1 MLVKVRATLVKFTTS
16 KDSKKS
22 ADLRMSFSAHRRDA
36 CRVGACF
43 RYMLITAVDAIP
55 TMAVFVM

>member
-1 MLVKVRATLVKFTTS
+1 MLVKVRATFVKFTTS

-22 ADLRMSFSAHRRDA
+22 AELRMSFSAHRRDA
-36 CRVGACF
+36 WRVGACF
-43 RYMLITAVDAIP
+43 RYMLITAVDAIL